1 MQDETILKIL
11 SDIKTSSLE
20 LSKDKY
26 DKRTLSRLKEI
37 IKKADTLYGKQ
48 QSAYLINKYNLFLEK
63 YFFMNK
69 IGAKQRKELEEV
81 ALAFFYKNP
90 RVDLTDAI
98 DYVESCFNQINE
110 VKRKRDEASIKA
122 LFAIDSIGVLS
133 CSIMPSI
140 IDNPILTSLLG
151 INACIANKLNTK
163 KTDDFCAKLIADKF
177 YEMSSDV
184 LLTDSKFFTAVYGN
198 TLADFCIEKE
208 VFRPNPNYDGK
219 NPASKTIKRKMTVS
233 DLKDI
238 SKQYFQGNTS
248 KKNISIDESITDIE
262 SLKTSSKRIEDY
274 SLYDCLTAL
283 TTTALSK
290 ITKENNISLENTL
303 LQNLALSK
311 KILEPKAKK
320 NNLKLKIKKL

>member
-1 MQDETILKIL
+1 MQDEAILGIL
-11 SDIKTSSLE
+11 NDIKTSPLE

-26 DKRTLSRLKEI
+26 DKRTLARLKEI
-37 IKKADTLYGKQ
+37 IKTADTLYGKQ
-48 QSAYLINKYNLFLEK
+48 QNEYLINKYNLFLEK
-63 YFFMNK
+63 YLFMDK
-69 IGAKQRKELEEV
+69 KGVKQKKELEEV
-81 ALAFFYKNP
+81 ALAFFYKTP
-90 RVDLTDAI
+90 RIDLTDAI
-98 DYVESCFNQINE
+98 DYVESCFNQISE
-110 VKRKRDEASIKA
+110 VKRKRDEVSIRK
-122 LFAIDSIGVLS
+122 LFATDSIGAFS

-140 IDNPILTSLLG
+140 IDNPVLTSLLG
-151 INACIANKLNTK
+151 INACIANQINTR
-163 KTDDFCAKLIADKF
+163 KTDYFCTKLIADKF
-177 YEMSSDV
+177 YEMSSDI

-198 TLADFCIEKE
+198 TLANFCIEKE

-238 SKQYFQGNTS
+238 SKQYFQENTS

-262 SLKTSSKRIEDY
+262 SLKTSSKKIEDY

-283 TTTALSK
+283 TTTTLSK

-320 NNLKLKIKKL
+320 NNLKSKIKKL